1 MEAEMFETIH
11 VGLNGWGDVVL
22 YCDGCKE
29 TFANKVQ
36 TKTLKEINDLAENH
50 KCDKVLAAL

>member
-1 MEAEMFETIH
+1 MFETIH